1 MNIVLT
7 GMPGSGKTTVAK
19 ALEGLGKRV
28 VDTDAEIVKKHGEI
42 SWIFSLYGE
51 EYFRNLETEAVKEIS
66 ALPDIVI
73 STGGGCLLRSE
84 NVFLLKRNGKIVY
97 LRTRPQTL
105 IKRVEGN
112 SDRPLLQGGA
122 AERINSLYAARKSVY
137 EGAADITV
145 DTDGLTPKQIAEKIL
160 ELTK

>member
-1 MNIVLT
+1 MNIVLA
-7 GMPGSGKTTVAK
+7 GMPGSGKTTVAT
-19 ALEGLGKRV
+19 ALESLGKKV

-42 SWIFSLYGE
+42 SQIFAKHGE
-51 EYFRNLETEAVKEIS
+51 EYFRNLETEAVREVS
-66 ALPDIVI
+66 ALSDIVI

-84 NVFLLKRNGKIVY
+84 NVSLLKRNGKIVY
-97 LRTRPQTL
+97 LRTQPQTL

-122 AERINSLYAARKSVY
+122 AEKINALYAARKSVY

-145 DTDGLTPKQIAEKIL
+145 DTDDLSPKQIAEKIL

>member
-1 MNIVLT
+1 MNIVLA
-7 GMPGSGKTTVAK
+7 GMPGSGKTTVAN
-19 ALEGLGKRV
+19 ALENLGKKV

-42 SWIFSLYGE
+42 SKIFSQYGE
-51 EYFRNLETEAVKEIS
+51 EYFRNLETETVGEIS
-66 ALPDIVI
+66 ALSDIVI

-84 NVFLLKRNGKIVY
+84 NVSLLKRNGKIIY

-112 SDRPLLQGGA
+112 FDRPLLRDGA
-122 AERINSLYAARKSVY
+122 KERINALYAARKSIY
-137 EGAADITV
+137 EGAADFTV
-145 DTDGLTPKQIAEKIL
+145 DTDELTPKQIAEKIL